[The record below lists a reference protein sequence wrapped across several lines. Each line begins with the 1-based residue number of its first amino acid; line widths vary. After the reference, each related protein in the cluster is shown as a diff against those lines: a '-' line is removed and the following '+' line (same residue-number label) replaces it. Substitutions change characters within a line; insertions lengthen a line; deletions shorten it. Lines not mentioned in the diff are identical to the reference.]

1 MKVENF
7 YNKNQFIIRGEEK
20 TVFQSY
26 KSEIAEI
33 NKNGELTLGIDWDYS
48 ITTLKHLYL
57 FLNDYIC
64 LTNNEVRKYIEKLPT
79 KKNKKAYIQKLID
92 DGIIKYNEK
101 MQYRKNKKNV

>member
-7 YNKNQFIIRGEEK
+7 YNKNQFIIRGEGK

-33 NKNGELTLGIDWDYS
+33 SKNGKLTLGIDWDYS

-64 LTNNEVRKYIEKLPT
+64 LINNEIQKYIEKLPT

-101 MQYRKNKKNV
+101 MQ